1 MVPTLDDLI
10 TGNGE
15 RGDLDLPAIDD
26 IFDDA
31 KEGENQKSEET
42 TGDEIIS
49 SNRSLRKECGSR
61 AVDYVG
67 RLHKNLGHPSAATL
81 LRMLGRIQATDD
93 VIKAA
98 KGYMCKHCYHRAKP
112 SQVLPSAGISSRSF
126 NNRFVV
132 DSAWI
137 QLGKDRQCILTRY
150 TTVRILNSE
159 KAPEFVKG
167 LERSWI
173 RHFGVPKC
181 LRVDSAKG
189 WEAKAVR
196 DWCADKGN
204 ILEVAL
210 TEAHNWLGVVE
221 RKHQVIVRRS
231 LELYMDE
238 LGGAR
243 LSALKEACIYSHQG
257 STRCLSQQA
266 SLQHN
271 GCRAVRQHRNC
282 P

>member
-1 MVPTLDDLI
+1 
-10 TGNGE
+10 
-15 RGDLDLPAIDD
+15 
-26 IFDDA
+26 
-31 KEGENQKSEET
+31 
-42 TGDEIIS
+42 
-49 SNRSLRKECGSR
+49 
-61 AVDYVG
+61 
-67 RLHKNLGHPSAATL
+67 
-81 LRMLGRIQATDD
+81 
-93 VIKAA
+93 
-98 KGYMCKHCYHRAKP
+98 MCKHCYHRAKP

-126 NNRFVV
+126 NNRLVV
-132 DSAWI
+132 DSARI

-150 TTVRILNSE
+150 TTVRIPNSE

-173 RHFGVPKC
+173 RHFGVPKY

-196 DWCADKGN
+196 DWCADKGI
-204 ILEVAL
+204 ILEVAR
-210 TEAHNWLGVVE
+210 AVARNWLGVVE

-243 LSALKEACIYSHQG
+243 LSALKEACIYVPPRINQMSFTTGFSPAQWVLG
-257 STRCLSQQA
+257 RTASTGTVLE
-266 SLQHN
+266 
-271 GCRAVRQHRNC
+271 